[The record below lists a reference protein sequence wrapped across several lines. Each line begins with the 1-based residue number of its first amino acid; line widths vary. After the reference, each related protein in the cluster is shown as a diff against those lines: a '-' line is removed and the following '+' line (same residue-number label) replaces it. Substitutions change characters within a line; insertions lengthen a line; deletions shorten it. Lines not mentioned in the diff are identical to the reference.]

1 MVETAK
7 GLLDRGQYDAAR
19 GQARSAAN
27 LLPAEAEPQA
37 LLALIDETESKKR
50 EQEQR
55 EHDAQ
60 RRANAAAPVVTMAK
74 AAETR
79 EDFVRAGWLAENAL
93 ALDPDC
99 AEAREIIDRARA
111 KVAADPGL
119 ADETVT
125 GADHTL
131 IIVPETPLWRR
142 IVERLRYCLAI
153 AIALAA
159 RWRGAREPRVKQS

>member
-1 MVETAK
+1 
-7 GLLDRGQYDAAR
+7 LLDRGQYAAAR

-37 LLALIDETESKKR
+37 LLALIDEAESKKR

-60 RRANAAAPVVTMAK
+60 RRANAAAPVVTMAR
-74 AAETR
+74 AAETSQ
-79 EDFVRAGWLAENAL
+79 DFVRAGWLAENAL

-125 GADHTL
+125 GADQNTL
-131 IIVPETPLWRR
+131 IIIPETPLWRR
-142 IVERLRYCLAI
+142 IVDRLRNWLTI

-159 RWRGAREPRVKQS
+159 RWRGASEPRVKQS